1 MYVNDL
7 ASMLRAG
14 GMNVIEV
21 GGWQSRN
28 HGSLKTVSSIICHH
42 TAGAATGNFPSLNVV
57 TNGRSDLAGP
67 LCNLGLGR
75 DGTVFVV
82 SNGVA
87 WHAGA
92 TINDSLYGNYNS
104 LGIEAENTGTG
115 QAWPE
120 VQVNAYAK
128 LCALLCKHYSLS
140 VDRVKG
146 HKEICSPAGRKV
158 DPANLPG
165 DMNGLR
171 ARVTGY
177 MTGGDTGTPPA
188 TTKDGLELMERIIVK
203 ASADTASIRVRLPGG
218 PNAKLIVR
226 PPVEGGPNPVWLGN
240 VFAWGSDKVGVGGN
254 PKNIP
259 NYNFKVEWS
268 RNVPLAEAVWADV
281 EYSCYNDF
289 VIEVVG

>member
-1 MYVNDL
+1 
-7 ASMLRAG
+7 
-14 GMNVIEV
+14 
-21 GGWQSRN
+21 
-28 HGSLKTVSSIICHH
+28 
-42 TAGAATGNFPSLNVV
+42 
-57 TNGRSDLAGP
+57 
-67 LCNLGLGR
+67 LGR

-92 TINDSLYGNYNS
+92 TINDNIYGNYNS

-128 LCALLCKHYSLS
+128 LCALLCKHYGLS

-146 HKEICSPAGRKV
+146 HKEICAPAGRKV

-171 ARVTGY
+171 SRVTGY
-177 MTGGDTGTPPA
+177 MTGGNAGTPPA
-188 TTKDGLELMERIIVK
+188 TTKDGLELMQTYRVTKSANTTAVRI
-203 ASADTASIRVRLPGG
+203 RLPGG
-218 PNAKLIVR
+218 PNAKLIIR
-226 PPVEGGPNPVWLGN
+226 PAEEGGVDAVFLGN
-240 VFAWGSDKVGVGGN
+240 IYAWGSDKSGVGGN

-259 NYNFKVEWS
+259 GYNIKVVYS
-268 RNVPLAEAVWADV
+268 REVPLANAVWADV
-281 EYSCYNDF
+281 EYSSNADF
-289 VIEVVG
+289 DIDVIG